1 MPVVFVQ
8 VGQAGNQIG
17 GELWKIIKKEFS
29 RHHNL
34 YFNRGK
40 ARCIAVD
47 SEPKVVRHLL
57 EEHGDIM
64 RESNVMFEQAG
75 RGNNW
80 AYGFF
85 DIAGRTHKTDS
96 ISSPSASHIGDTEP
110 IWRDGDTSLLGR
122 VMGAFHKEV
131 EACDMYH
138 GCVVIHSL
146 AGGTGSGLG
155 SRIVSAIRD
164 EYPHGY
170 VLSIVVSPFEG
181 GEVTLFHYNAL
192 LALSTLQTD
201 SDGIILMHNEGSL
214 QATGKLLAKVTKNSR
229 AGHSLS
235 FPQLNHNVA
244 HSLAGLMCPITPSG
258 RSDLRV
264 TPHVYASP
272 LTASMLQKEKKE
284 WSYGEY
290 PFDIADLG
298 MYPSTSLMICSL

>member
-201 SDGIILMHNEGSL
+201 SDGIILMHNEGRYNQSQISSRILLLFTHHLHYLLVCKL
-214 QATGKLLAKVTKNSR
+214 QASSSPKSPRTAGPAIPCRSLNSTTMW
-229 AGHSLS
+229 
-235 FPQLNHNVA
+235 PTV
-244 HSLAGLMCPITPSG
+244 
-258 RSDLRV
+258 
-264 TPHVYASP
+264 
-272 LTASMLQKEKKE
+272 
-284 WSYGEY
+284 
-290 PFDIADLG
+290 
-298 MYPSTSLMICSL
+298 